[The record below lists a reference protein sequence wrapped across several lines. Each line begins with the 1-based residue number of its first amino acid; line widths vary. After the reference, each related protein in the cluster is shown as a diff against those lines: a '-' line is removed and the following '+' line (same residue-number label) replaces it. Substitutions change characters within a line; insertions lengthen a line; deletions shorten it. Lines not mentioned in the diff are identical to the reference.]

1 MFWGLVDEFNLPNS
15 TAYKPLTA
23 YHHFCLLRMSGC
35 EEVFMFKDELGEQK
49 IMSDREDQDMQRQQ
63 LLCKLIKSE

>member
-1 MFWGLVDEFNLPNS
+1 MSLIFQIPLHINHSLV
-15 TAYKPLTA
+15 TA

>member
-1 MFWGLVDEFNLPNS
+1 
-15 TAYKPLTA
+15 
-23 YHHFCLLRMSGC
+23 MSGC